1 MPLHF
6 QLFISAG
13 RNAMTIIQRLRA
25 MLAVLLSATLASG
38 TLFAQ
43 SAGDM
48 ANTLAG
54 KPKVVTRGF
63 SAGPKAPDPKASQ
76 ESQFLNGLR
85 TRGLARSITV
95 EERAKVAEIA
105 QTKPAI
111 DLEVNFEYN
120 SAFIGAKAAEDL
132 TNLGAAL
139 RDPRLKGALV
149 LVAGHTDGKG
159 ADAYNQDLSE
169 RRADAVKQFLVA
181 KFSVPVENLVAV
193 GYGKERL
200 KNTAN
205 PLAGENRRVQVVNMS
220 GQ

>member
-1 MPLHF
+1 MM
-6 QLFISAG
+6 A
-13 RNAMTIIQRLRA
+13 IQRPRL
-25 MLAVLLSATLASG
+25 MLAALLSAALASG
-38 TLFAQ
+38 PLLAQ
-43 SAGDM
+43 SADDM
-48 ANTLAG
+48 ASKLAG

-63 SAGPKAPDPKASQ
+63 SANPSAPSAPADPKATQ
-76 ESQFLNGLR
+76 DRQFLNGLR

-120 SAFIGAKAAEDL
+120 SAIVGAKAAGDL
-132 TNLGAAL
+132 TTLGAAL
-139 RDPRLKGALV
+139 RDPRLKDAIV

-169 RRADAVKQFLVA
+169 RRADAVKQFLVS
-181 KFSVPVENLVAV
+181 KFGLPAENLVAV

-205 PLAGENRRVQVVNMS
+205 PLASENRRVQVVNMS
-220 GQ
+220 GH